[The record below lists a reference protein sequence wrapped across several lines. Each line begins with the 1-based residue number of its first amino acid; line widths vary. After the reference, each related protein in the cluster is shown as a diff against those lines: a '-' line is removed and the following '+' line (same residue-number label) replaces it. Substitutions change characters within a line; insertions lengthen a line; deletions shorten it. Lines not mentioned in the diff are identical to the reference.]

1 MKKQKKLYLAIAIFV
16 VVAIALVVITQCL
29 KMQKNENV
37 LKDFLNASLAKTE
50 ENEKIYEMLQESR
63 VIIGEGVDEK
73 TQKDS
78 QEKSVR
84 AQEEFTKIYAKYLDN
99 YGMED
104 FQKYLF
110 PYIVNIHSESDKCEI
125 QKIHIKKDN
134 DYYKFQVTLETDE
147 MEIEVEGRAEMT
159 NGKIG
164 KIKISNI

>member
-1 MKKQKKLYLAIAIFV
+1 MKKQKKLYLTVAIL
-16 VVAIALVVITQCL
+16 VVAVMALVVITQVL

-37 LKDFLNASLAKTE
+37 LKDFLSASLAKTE
-50 ENEKIYEMLQESR
+50 ENEKIYEMLQESS
-63 VIIGEGVDEK
+63 VLLGEGVDEK

-78 QEKSVR
+78 QEKSDK
-84 AQEEFTKIYAKYLDN
+84 AQEEFAKKYEEYLDS

-125 QKIHIKKDN
+125 QDIQIKKDN

-147 MEIEVEGRAEMT
+147 MEVEVEGRAEIV
-159 NGKIG
+159 NGKIC
-164 KIKISNI
+164 KIEITNP